1 MTRRLQNLAI
11 VLVALAA
18 ILPAAALGGT
28 PKKHHQAPSGCV
40 VSAVCVYH
48 EYGQGASG
56 SQSIGS
62 SHAADALSARAA
74 ALLAKYGGKDRQLLT
89 YLATR
94 QNVPEIPGAH
104 VGHVSTP
111 GAILA
116 ALDLGAGPIA
126 LFVTLLAV
134 AAALGLGRALRHR
147 RAGAH

>member
-18 ILPAAALGGT
+18 ILPASALAAT
-28 PKKHHQAPSGCV
+28 PKKHHHRPSNG